1 MNLSTEVKM
10 STTLP
15 TTAAGEITLYDTFV
29 GLMGTT
35 LAAAGVE
42 RIVFAVKNSHACTLR
57 VYESKDGTT
66 YRQIFGDIS
75 VGVPAATDLSGP
87 FDWLVEPYRYAK
99 VTVQSGASDQ
109 TTWEAYMRLEPRRMA
124 AV

>member
-1 MNLSTEVKM
+1 MNLSTDVKM

-15 TTAAGEITLYDTFV
+15 TVALGEITLFDTFV
-29 GLMGTT
+29 GLAGTI

-42 RIVFAVKNSHACTLR
+42 RIVFGVNNDQAGTLK

-66 YRQIFGDIS
+66 YRQIFGNIA
-75 VGVPAATDLSGP
+75 VAAASAGDLSGP
-87 FDWLVEPYRYAK
+87 YDWLVEPYRYVK
-99 VTVQSGASDQ
+99 ITFTTTVNQG
-109 TTWEAYMRLEPRRMA
+109 TWEAYMRLEPRRMA